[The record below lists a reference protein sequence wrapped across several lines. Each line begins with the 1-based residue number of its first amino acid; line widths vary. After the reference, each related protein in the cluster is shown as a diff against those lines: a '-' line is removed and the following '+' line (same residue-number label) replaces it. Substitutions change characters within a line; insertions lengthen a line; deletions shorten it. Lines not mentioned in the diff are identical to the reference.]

1 MFVEIETRVMT
12 DGWAVY
18 EFLQVLACMCTTQLF
33 LVAEIHTQSVESLS
47 KRAKA
52 KLRKGNGTSEELL
65 ESYVKEA
72 IWCENYAL
80 TQRHEVFQVFSSYRR
95 ILCSFMA

>member
-33 LVAEIHTQSVESLS
+33 LVAAIHTQSVESLS

-72 IWCENYAL
+72 MWC
-80 TQRHEVFQVFSSYRR
+80 HEVFQVFSSYRR